1 MVILLDSI
9 FSLFFNQNF
18 QVFWKSQKMK
28 KRVWTC
34 KIRIIVKVASLQKR
48 REGIEK
54 NNGKNIVFLSKI
66 GLKSCKKARTNGKSR
81 KIDKMLFP
89 MTPFSAK
96 IAFLVDFLGPKGT
109 QQWLKIYE
117 IFVRSW
123 SWKPS
128 RDHFVRLHAF
138 FPILASF
145 WVHSGSLLG

>member
-9 FSLFFNQNF
+9 FSLLFNQIF
-18 QVFWKSQKMK
+18 QVFWKSQKK
-28 KRVWTC
+28 KNRVWTR

-54 NNGKNIVFLSKI
+54 DNGKNVDFLLKI

-96 IAFLVDFLGPKGT
+96 I
-109 QQWLKIYE
+109 
-117 IFVRSW
+117 
-123 SWKPS
+123 
-128 RDHFVRLHAF
+128 
-138 FPILASF
+138 SF
-145 WVHSGSLLG
+145 

>member
-1 MVILLDSI
+1 MVIFGHFAGLN
-9 FSLFFNQNF
+9 FSLFFYQIF

-54 NNGKNIVFLSKI
+54 NNGKNIDFLSKI

-96 IAFLVDFLGPKGT
+96 IAF
-109 QQWLKIYE
+109 
-117 IFVRSW
+117 
-123 SWKPS
+123 
-128 RDHFVRLHAF
+128 
-138 FPILASF
+138 
-145 WVHSGSLLG
+145 